1 MGPVMGISS
10 LQINSPGEGCI
21 KNTILYLHN
30 ERATGTLTASFGDF
44 IPDAELR
51 LLVGIVVAAEFGDLK
66 GRSVLDFLFCQEQ
79 GIKTLEFVP
88 GVNSRIEQADDIK
101 DESRLVKT
109 TDVEG
114 LLNSVSKDLDHCE
127 ARPFIYA
134 PIPVDIGTAS
144 LDSLLRV
151 FYAFDKHKLTLA
163 SVDMKNARENAPL
176 PQCAIIKAA
185 LTQEIMSY
193 RSPMVPL
200 ATFRDLYEQIQP
212 LDAVEAENLTGF
224 MRSLIPHP
232 RANYMVLDRFYE
244 FANAVETIA
253 NKRGREHGE
262 EVRRIIYKII
272 AKAQGDMRTS

>member
-1 MGPVMGISS
+1 MGISS
-10 LQINSPGEGCI
+10 LQISSPGEGCI

-51 LLVGIVVAAEFGDLK
+51 LLVGIVVAAEFGDMK
-66 GRSVLDFLFCQEQ
+66 GRPVLDFLFCQEQ
-79 GIKTLEFVP
+79 GIKIIEFVP
-88 GVNSRIEQADDIK
+88 GAVSRIEK
-101 DESRLVKT
+101 DEDIDDSSLLKS

-114 LLNSVSKDLDHCE
+114 LLASVSRDLELCE

-134 PIPVDIGTAS
+134 PIPVDIGSAS

-151 FYAFDKHKLTLA
+151 FYAFDKHKPTLA
-163 SVDMKNARENAPL
+163 SVDMKIATEKAPL
-176 PQCAIIKAA
+176 PQCAVIKAA
-185 LTQEIMSY
+185 LTQEVLSY
-193 RSPMVPL
+193 RSPLVPL

-212 LDAVEAENLTGF
+212 LNAIEAENLTGF
-224 MRSLIPHP
+224 MRSLIPHS
-232 RANYMVLDRFYE
+232 RANYMVLDRFYQ

-253 NKRGREHGE
+253 NKRGRENGE

-272 AKAQGDMRTS
+272 AQAQGDMRPS

>member
-1 MGPVMGISS
+1 MGISK
-10 LQINSPGEGCI
+10 LQISSPGEGCI
-21 KNTILYLHN
+21 KNTVLYLHN

-66 GRSVLDFLFCQEQ
+66 GPSVLDFLLCQEQ

-88 GVNSRIEQADDIK
+88 GTGARIEPDEERTDDL
-101 DESRLVKT
+101 RLIKT

-114 LLNSVSKDLDHCE
+114 LLSSISRDVELCE

-134 PIPVDIGTAS
+134 PLPVDIGTSS

-151 FYAFDKHKLTLA
+151 FYAYDKHNVTLA
-163 SVDMKNARENAPL
+163 SVDLKNATERAPL
-176 PQCAIIKAA
+176 ASCVVIKAA
-185 LTQEIMSY
+185 LTQEILRY
-193 RSPMVPL
+193 RSPLVPL
-200 ATFRDLYEQIQP
+200 ATFRDLYEHIQP

-224 MRSLIPHP
+224 MRSLIPHS
-232 RANYMVLDRFYE
+232 RANYMMLERFYE

-253 NKRGREHGE
+253 NKRGKEHGE

-272 AKAQGDMRTS
+272 ATAQGDRRPS